1 MIWPSFL
8 AVSSAACL
16 SASACFNLHTET
28 KAGDTNMQIKKKENN
43 LHNNM
48 EANDS
53 LKAQE
58 SESVLQ

>member
-28 KAGDTNMQIKKKENN
+28 KAGNTNMQIKKKRKEIT
-43 LHNNM
+43 
-48 EANDS
+48 
-53 LKAQE
+53 Q
-58 SESVLQ
+58 